1 MSLKLG
7 DGIHKLDIFPS
18 LKSVE
23 AYFLG
28 KEFSLDIEAL
38 DLDSLSEILK
48 NKSHSDYQYLRV
60 SSEFSREL
68 LPLLP
73 MQPENVRFLQ
83 LFDGVFYENGHW
95 IPRLTYFEILR
106 AIFVRKFK
114 NHRINDAAVIIC
126 HPHEELSFIQFA
138 VGLGHQRIIIFNE
151 EGHETSALE
160 IKKHIVGIELQ
171 TVKFVDLT
179 QVTES
184 SSLMLNSL
192 DLVKNSVLL
201 SDLAYFNFMSK
212 NGVVIDL
219 CSNAPVNPFLFEA
232 EKAGLRTL
240 ARKEIVSQFE
250 FSTLLKLGLV
260 TLFEKDN
267 FFQEYSEIMTID

>member
-1 MSLKLG
+1 MNLKLG
-7 DGIHKLDIFPS
+7 NGVHQLDIFPS

-28 KEFSLDIEAL
+28 KEFSLDINSL
-38 DLDSLSEILK
+38 DIDTISSILK
-48 NKSHSDYQYLRV
+48 NKAPSDYKYIRV
-60 SSEFSREL
+60 SSALSYEL
-68 LPLLP
+68 LPLLS
-73 MQPENVRFLQ
+73 MQPENVRFLK
-83 LFDGVFYENGHW
+83 LFDGIFYENGNW
-95 IPRLTYFEILR
+95 IPRLSYFEILR
-106 AIFVRKFK
+106 ALFVRKFK
-114 NHRINDAAVIIC
+114 NHKINSAAVIIC
-126 HPHEELSFIQFA
+126 HPHEELAFIQFA
-138 VGLGHQRIIIFNE
+138 VGLGHQRIIIFND
-151 EGHETSALE
+151 EGHETSAVD
-160 IKKHIVGIELQ
+160 IKKHIVGIEIQ
-171 TVKFVDLT
+171 TVKFADLT
-179 QVTES
+179 QVTDL

-192 DLVKNSVLL
+192 DLSENHLLL

-212 NGVVIDL
+212 DGVVIDL

-250 FSTLLKLGLV
+250 FSTLLKLGLL